1 MPIISIEEFD
11 KKVSVGLWKM
21 TEAEEDLYNQYPF
34 LNEYGDLLSARYR
47 SEARRKEFLCVHIL
61 LALMTGDEHLRV
73 GHLPSGK
80 PQLDN
85 GMQISISHTKGYA
98 AVILSENHNVAIDIE
113 HRSDRVQRI
122 AHRFIRE
129 DENAT
134 TILAQLLHWSAKETL
149 YKYFSETPL
158 EYFDMRLQPFE
169 VKTAGNVV
177 GENLK
182 SGASL
187 PIRYCVTEDYVLTYA
202 F

>member
-61 LALMTGDEHLRV
+61 LALMTGNEHLRV

-85 GMQISISHTKGYA
+85 GMSISISHTKGYA

-187 PIRYCVTEDYVLTYA
+187 PIHYCVTEDYVLTYA